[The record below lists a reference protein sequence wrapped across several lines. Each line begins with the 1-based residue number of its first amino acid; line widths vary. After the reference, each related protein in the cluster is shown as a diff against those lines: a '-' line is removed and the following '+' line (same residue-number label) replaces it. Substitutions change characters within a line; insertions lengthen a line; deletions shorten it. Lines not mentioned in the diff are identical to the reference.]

1 MSLGS
6 SPTPNA
12 GALSLQSLT
21 PALLAM
27 PADSITPSI
36 LPTATLHQ
44 EAGDLLD
51 LCRQPSVLA
60 KLQGV
65 KHGGS
70 VEALAVALEAS
81 REAQARWIL
90 VRDAAKPQAQRDRE
104 AAGYKLR
111 SDFFSACDLHLDGVE
126 GVATA
131 LSNLREGSGVPDLI
145 ADLEALALLGTL
157 NREALE
163 GDETFPIADKL
174 EEARA
179 LARELSLGLSQFRNP
194 GTQLEARD
202 LRDRARVHLERAVAT
217 VRKAGRHAFRD
228 DAKMLLKFSSA
239 YHRRRNALSS
249 KPSEPSEAP
258 KT

>member
-1 MSLGS
+1 MSLGT
-6 SPTPNA
+6 SPAPNT
-12 GALSLQSLT
+12 GALALQSLM
-21 PALLAM
+21 PALQAM
-27 PADSITPSI
+27 PADSLAPSI

-51 LCRQPSVLA
+51 LCRQPAVLA

-65 KHGGS
+65 KHGAS

-90 VRDAAKPQAQRDRE
+90 VRDAAKPQAQRERE

-111 SDFFSACDLHLDGVE
+111 ADFFSACDLHLDGVE
-126 GVATA
+126 GVAAA

-157 NREALE
+157 HREALE
-163 GDETFPIADKL
+163 GDETFPIGDKL

-194 GTQLEARD
+194 GTQLEVRD

-228 DAKMLLKFSSA
+228 DAKKLPEFSSA
-239 YHRRRNALSS
+239 YQRRRNISPS
-249 KPSEPSEAP
+249 KSSEPPTA
-258 KT
+258 

>member
-6 SPTPNA
+6 SPDPHQ
-12 GALSLQSLT
+12 GAQALDALM
-21 PALLAM
+21 PALLAI
-27 PADSITPSI
+27 PAEDLTPS
-36 LPTATLHQ
+36 LMSTSTLHQ
-44 EAGDLLD
+44 EANDLLD
-51 LCRQPSVLA
+51 LCRQPATLA

-70 VEALAVALEAS
+70 VEALAVASEAS

-90 VRDAAKPQAQRDRE
+90 VRDAAKPQAQRERE
-104 AAGYKLR
+104 AAGYRLR
-111 SDFFSACDLHLDGVE
+111 ADFFSACDLHLDGVE
-126 GVATA
+126 GVDAA

-145 ADLEALALLGTL
+145 ADLEALALLGQQH
-157 NREALE
+157 REALE
-163 GDETFPIADKL
+163 GDETFPIGDKL

-179 LARELSLGLSQFRNP
+179 LARELRLGLSQFRNP

-228 DAKMLLKFSSA
+228 DAKMLPRFSSA
-239 YHRRRNALSS
+239 YHRRRNAP
-249 KPSEPSEAP
+249 KPSSPTNPTA
-258 KT
+258 